1 MAIFKKRIWITGNGF
16 LGKNFERYL
25 KKYDYEIFLT
35 ERKTLD
41 LRNYVKVKKF
51 ILNNQPNVILQ
62 TAGKVGGIIR
72 NKKEKFELLNDN
84 IIVSSNI
91 ISASNEVLKD
101 IKFLNFPSSC
111 IYPNNKKRRITEEDF
126 KFNNIEE
133 SSANYALAKIVSYEM
148 CNALF
153 FQNKQYINVI
163 PSNLYGPFDNFNP
176 DESHVIPGLIYK
188 MLNTYDDLYL
198 PGSGLAKRDFLY
210 IEDFIGA
217 VKKIIDAKKVNF
229 PSLNISS
236 NEIITIK
243 KLVDKIKKHTNYKNN
258 IYFKKDGLDG
268 TLYKCLSSKRIR
280 KVYTWKEKVNL
291 DKGIYKT
298 IKWLKSKSQ

>member
-1 MAIFKKRIWITGNGF
+1 MATFKRRIWITGNGF

-101 IKFLNFPSSC
+101 IRFLNFPSSC
-111 IYPNNKKRRITEEDF
+111 IYPNNKNRRIIEEDF

-133 SSANYALAKIVSYEM
+133 SSSNYALAKMVSYQM

-153 FQNKQYINVI
+153 FQNKQYINII

-188 MLNTYDDLYL
+188 MFNTYEDLYL
-198 PGSGLAKRDFLY
+198 PGSGIAKRDFLY
-210 IEDFIGA
+210 IEDFISA

-236 NEIITIK
+236 NEIITIR
-243 KLVDKIKKHTNYKNN
+243 KLVDKIKKYTKYKNK
-258 IYFKKDGLDG
+258 IYFKNDGLDG

-280 KVYTWKEKVNL
+280 KHYNWKEKVNL

-298 IKWLKSKSQ
+298 IKWFKSKT